1 MISHSPRNRNKARC
15 HRYDRHEGNSLPNGL
30 IGLRIAM
37 PRQDTVLPG
46 DYIGHDA
53 SKTTRW
59 IYLPNKYI
67 PTQYACTYDRYAES
81 LGAFDRRID

>member
-1 MISHSPRNRNKARC
+1 
-15 HRYDRHEGNSLPNGL
+15 
-30 IGLRIAM
+30 M